1 MKLEIYLW
9 RHILIIYDKMK
20 KFIFIFVMTSTLLC
34 NTGVKSQIRDLDE
47 WTQKKMVKTADWLYD
62 RFRDFGDF
70 DRECFLIGTLDDK
83 YGHYQTFTAN
93 KSIKDI
99 NDKVKW
105 LFGKDLKFLPDTM
118 RRQRIT
124 AYGNDGR
131 TYGNDDILV
140 LFVTTLFKTDYADLR
155 ALRVCAICPFV
166 RHYGSEIKNTVD
178 PDRDRVCNS
187 STGFDI
193 ELLSSSL
200 AKTVAGY
207 YHFDYDNVSAVS
219 SGGDIGHRGV
229 INKEKIV
236 TDAQKM
242 SFLAGVLWRYK
253 WSTCSECDYM
263 YSIHIPN
270 SLSTV
275 KECFDILKEFDCD
288 IKETSTERIAFNAS
302 SKIRDLIFLVRE
314 LSEKALDVWIV

>member
-1 MKLEIYLW
+1 MT
-9 RHILIIYDKMK
+9 
-20 KFIFIFVMTSTLLC
+20 KFIFIITILSTLLC
-34 NTGVKSQIRDLDE
+34 NTGVKSQTRDLDE
-47 WTQKKMVKTADWLYD
+47 QTQKIMVNAVNWLYD
-62 RFRDFGDF
+62 NFEDF

-83 YGHYQTFTAN
+83 YEHYQTFTAN

-124 AYGNDGR
+124 
-131 TYGNDDILV
+131 TYGNNGILA
-140 LFVTTLFKTDYADLR
+140 LFVTALFKNDYSDLR
-155 ALRVCAICPFV
+155 VLRVCSVSPFV
-166 RHYGSEIKNTVD
+166 RYYGSEVKTAAD
-178 PDRDRVCNS
+178 PKDPVCNS
-187 STGFDI
+187 STGFDM

-207 YHFDYDNVSAVS
+207 YNFDYDNVSAVS

-242 SFLAGVLWRYK
+242 SFLAGVFMRYGRFRNPHD
-253 WSTCSECDYM
+253 SSRYYVDV
-263 YSIHIPN
+263 PN
-270 SLSTV
+270 SFSKS
-275 KECFDILKEFDCD
+275 KECVDILKEFGCKNV
-288 IKETSTERIAFNAS
+288 KEIQTRQSREYLDFNAS
-302 SKIRDLIFLVRE
+302 NKIRDLITLIDN
-314 LSEKALDVWIV
+314 LDVKTLESHAL